1 MWVCMCMCVV
11 CESVRVWG
19 RVCVRGGCGGW
30 GGCVHAH
37 VTTTYMFCLVL
48 SLQPSGS
55 AVCVYSASRSSGS
68 VVNNGLYDIF
78 TRQFVGGV
86 DNNVVSVSA
95 LCPCVPCQGV
105 WNHCTVRPH
114 LSTRIRSG

>member
-1 MWVCMCMCVV
+1 MCVGV
-11 CESVRVWG
+11 GEGEV
-19 RVCVRGGCGGW
+19 VCVCVCVC
-30 GGCVHAH
+30 GCVCVH

-78 TRQFVGGV
+78 TRQFVGEV
-86 DNNVVSVSA
+86 DNNGLTVSA
-95 LCPCVPCQGV
+95 SMCA
-105 WNHCTVRPH
+105 
-114 LSTRIRSG
+114 

>member
-1 MWVCMCMCVV
+1 MCVGV
-11 CESVRVWG
+11 GEG
-19 RVCVRGGCGGW
+19 EGVRGCGC
-30 GGCVHAH
+30 GCVHAH

-78 TRQFVGGV
+78 TRQFVGEV
-86 DNNVVSVSA
+86 DNNGLTVSA
-95 LCPCVPCQGV
+95 SMCA
-105 WNHCTVRPH
+105 
-114 LSTRIRSG
+114 

>member
-1 MWVCMCMCVV
+1 MCVWV
-11 CESVRVWG
+11 S
-19 RVCVRGGCGGW
+19 VCV
-30 GGCVHAH
+30 CVCVCAH
-37 VTTTYMFCLVL
+37 VTSMYIFYLIL

-95 LCPCVPCQGV
+95 LCPWVPCSVV

-114 LSTRIRSG
+114 LSTHICSG